1 MDIKENNESPVL
13 RSTELQLH
21 DSVCARTGTLWTA
34 VAHIITGVIGAG
46 VLSLAWATAKLGW
59 IGGPAALIGFA
70 GVTLVSA
77 FLLSD
82 CYLFP
87 DPDNGPLRLNSYSQ
101 AVKVYLGKKN
111 QIVCGV
117 CVYISLV
124 GVGVAYTIVTATYL
138 HKVISVI
145 VAIFRSNCY
154 HRKGHYATC
163 SYGDKN
169 NYFMLLFG
177 VLQIFMS
184 QIPNFHNML
193 WLSVVAAVM
202 SFAYS
207 SIGLG
212 LAFGQIIENRQIEG
226 SVKGSP
232 AENRGAKVWLVFQAL
247 GNIAF
252 SYPFSI
258 ILLEIQDTLRSPPA
272 EKQTMKKASAAA
284 VFITTFFYLCCGCFG
299 YAAFGDAT
307 PGNLLTGFGFYE
319 PFWLVDFANACIV
332 LHLVGG
338 YQVYSQPIFAAM
350 ERVLTERYPQN
361 KLITKFYGFKLPS
374 SRGVTVTLSPMRLCL
389 RTTYVV
395 IITGVSIL
403 FPYFNEVL
411 GVLGAVGFW
420 PLAVYFPVEMCIL
433 RKKIPVWTRKWLL
446 LRGFSFVCLLVSVL
460 ALVGSIY
467 GLVAAK
473 LR

>member
-1 MDIKENNESPVL
+1 MDIKENNASPVL
-13 RSTELQLH
+13 RPTELQLH
-21 DSVCARTGTLWTA
+21 DSVSARTGTLWTA

-46 VLSLAWATAKLGW
+46 VLSLAWATAELGW
-59 IGGPAALIGFA
+59 IGGPAALIAFA

-87 DPDNGPLRLNSYSQ
+87 DANNGPIRLNSYSQ

-117 CVYISLV
+117 FVYISLI
-124 GVGVAYTIVTATYL
+124 GVGVAYTI
-138 HKVISVI
+138 
-145 VAIFRSNCY
+145 
-154 HRKGHYATC
+154 
-163 SYGDKN
+163 
-169 NYFMLLFG
+169 
-177 VLQIFMS
+177 IFMS

-193 WLSVVAAVM
+193 WLSVVAAIM

-212 LAFGQIIENRQIEG
+212 LAFDRIIEKRQIEG

-258 ILLEIQDTLRSPPA
+258 ILLEIQ
-272 EKQTMKKASAAA
+272 
-284 VFITTFFYLCCGCFG
+284 
-299 YAAFGDAT
+299 
-307 PGNLLTGFGFYE
+307 
-319 PFWLVDFANACIV
+319 
-332 LHLVGG
+332 
-338 YQVYSQPIFAAM
+338 VYSQPIFAAM
-350 ERVLTERYPQN
+350 ERVLTDKYPQN
-361 KLITKFYGFKLPS
+361 KFITKSYGLS
-374 SRGVTVTLSPMRLCL
+374 SQGVTVRVNPMRLCL
-389 RTTYVV
+389 RTMYVV
-395 IITGVSIL
+395 IITGVSML

-411 GVLGAVGFW
+411 GVLGALAFW

-433 RKKIPVWTRKWLL
+433 QKKIPVWTRQWIL
-446 LRGFSFVCLLVSVL
+446 LRAFSLVCLLVSVL
-460 ALVGSIY
+460 ALVGSVY
-467 GLVAAK
+467 GLVGAK

>member
-1 MDIKENNESPVL
+1 MDIKENNASPVL
-13 RSTELQLH
+13 RPTELQLH
-21 DSVCARTGTLWTA
+21 DSVSARTGTLWTA

-46 VLSLAWATAKLGW
+46 VLSLAWATAELGW
-59 IGGPAALIGFA
+59 IGGPAALIAFA

-87 DPDNGPLRLNSYSQ
+87 DANNGPIRLNSYSQ

-117 CVYISLV
+117 FVYISLI
-124 GVGVAYTIVTATYL
+124 GVGVAYTIVTATC
-138 HKVISVI
+138 IR
-145 VAIFRSNCY
+145 AIFRSNCY
-154 HRKGHYATC
+154 HRKGHNATC

-193 WLSVVAAVM
+193 WLSVVAAIM

-212 LAFGQIIENRQIEG
+212 LAFDRIIEKRQIEG

-258 ILLEIQDTLRSPPA
+258 ILLEIQDTLRSPPP
-272 EKQTMKKASAAA
+272 EKQTMKKASTAA

-350 ERVLTERYPQN
+350 ERVLTDKYPQN
-361 KLITKFYGFKLPS
+361 KFITKSYGLS
-374 SRGVTVTLSPMRLCL
+374 SQGVTVRVNPMRLCL
-389 RTTYVV
+389 RTMYVV
-395 IITGVSIL
+395 IITGVSML

-411 GVLGAVGFW
+411 GVLGALAFW

-433 RKKIPVWTRKWLL
+433 QKKIPVWTRQWIL
-446 LRGFSFVCLLVSVL
+446 LRAFSLVCLLVSVL
-460 ALVGSIY
+460 ALVGSVY
-467 GLVAAK
+467 GLVGAK

>member
-1 MDIKENNESPVL
+1 MDIKEKNESPGF
-13 RSTELQLH
+13 RPTELQLH
-21 DSVCARTGTLWTA
+21 DSVSARTGKLWTA

-46 VLSLAWATAKLGW
+46 VLSLAWATAELGW
-59 IGGPAALIGFA
+59 IGGPAALIAFA

-87 DPDNGPLRLNSYSQ
+87 DADNGPLRLNSFSQ

-117 CVYISLV
+117 FVYISLI
-124 GVGVAYTIVTATYL
+124 GVGVAYTIVTATC
-138 HKVISVI
+138 IR
-145 VAIFRSNCY
+145 AIFRSNCY
-154 HRKGHYATC
+154 HRKGHNATC
-163 SYGDKN
+163 SYEDKN

-193 WLSVVAAVM
+193 WLSVVAAIM

-212 LAFGQIIENRQIEG
+212 LAFDRIIEKRQIEG
-226 SVKGSP
+226 SVTGSP

-258 ILLEIQDTLRSPPA
+258 ILLEIQDTLRSPPP
-272 EKQTMKKASAAA
+272 EKQTMKKASTAA

-338 YQVYSQPIFAAM
+338 YQVYSQPIYAAM
-350 ERVLTERYPQN
+350 ERGLTEKYPQN
-361 KLITKFYGFKLPS
+361 KFITKFYGLS
-374 SRGVTVTLSPMRLCL
+374 SLGVTVTLSPMRLCL
-389 RTTYVV
+389 RTMYVV
-395 IITGVSIL
+395 IITGVSML

-411 GVLGAVGFW
+411 GVLGALAFW

-433 RKKIPVWTRKWLL
+433 QKKIPVWTRKWIL
-446 LRGFSFVCLLVSVL
+446 LRAFSLVCLLVSVL

-467 GLVAAK
+467 GLVGAK

>member
-87 DPDNGPLRLNSYSQ
+87 DAVNGPLRLNSYSQ
-101 AVKVYLGKKN
+101 AVKLYLGKTN

-117 CVYISLV
+117 FVYISLV
-124 GVGVAYTIVTATYL
+124 GVGVAYTIVTATC
-138 HKVISVI
+138 IR
-145 VAIFRSNCY
+145 AIFRSNCY
-154 HRKGHYATC
+154 HRKGHNATC

-184 QIPNFHNML
+184 QIPNFHDML

-212 LAFGQIIENRQIEG
+212 LAFGQIIEKRQIEG

-232 AENRGAKVWLVFQAL
+232 AENRGAKVWLLFQAL

-433 RKKIPVWTRKWLL
+433 QKKIPVWTRQWIL
-446 LRGFSFVCLLVSVL
+446 LRAFSFVCLLVSVL

>member
-138 HKVISVI
+138 HKVIT
-145 VAIFRSNCY
+145 IFRSNCY

>member
-124 GVGVAYTIVTATYL
+124 GVGVAYTIVTATC
-138 HKVISVI
+138 IR
-145 VAIFRSNCY
+145 AIFRSNCY

-395 IITGVSIL
+395 MITGVSIL

-420 PLAVYFPVEMCIL
+420 PLAVYFPVEICIL

-446 LRGFSFVCLLVSVL
+446 LRGFSFVCLLVSLL

>member
-1 MDIKENNESPVL
+1 MDIKEDDQSRVMKP
-13 RSTELQLH
+13 TELELH
-21 DSVCARTGTLWTA
+21 GSVSVGTGTLWTA

-46 VLSLAWATAKLGW
+46 VLSLAWATAELGW
-59 IGGPAALIGFA
+59 IGGPAAVLAFA
-70 GVTLVSA
+70 GVTLLSA

-82 CYLFP
+82 CYRFP
-87 DPDNGPLRLNSYSQ
+87 DPVNGPLRLNSYSQ
-101 AVKVYLGKKN
+101 AVKLYLGKKN

-117 CVYISLV
+117 FVYISLI
-124 GVGVAYTIVTATYL
+124 GCGVAYTIVTATC
-138 HKVISVI
+138 IR
-145 VAIFRSNCY
+145 AILRSNCY
-154 HRKGHYATC
+154 HKEGHKAKC
-163 SYGDKN
+163 SFGDNN

-177 VLQIFMS
+177 LVQIFMS
-184 QIPNFHNML
+184 QIPNFHDML
-193 WLSVVAAVM
+193 WLSIVAAIM
-202 SFAYS
+202 SFTYA

-212 LAFGQIIENRQIEG
+212 LAFGQIIEKQNIEG
-226 SVKGSP
+226 SVRGSP
-232 AENRGAKVWLVFQAL
+232 SKNRGAKVWLVFQAL

-252 SYPFSI
+252 AYPFTT

-272 EKQTMKKASAAA
+272 EKQTMKKASVAA
-284 VFITTFFYLCCGCFG
+284 VLITTFFYLCCGCFG

-350 ERVLTERYPQN
+350 ERWLTDKYPQN
-361 KLITKFYGFKLPS
+361 KFITKNYGFKPLLL
-374 SRGVTVTLSPMRLCL
+374 RGGKVRLNPMRVCF

-395 IITGVSIL
+395 IITGVSMV

-411 GVLGAVGFW
+411 GVLGALGFW

-433 RKKIPVWTRKWLL
+433 QKKIRVWSRPWII
-446 LRGFSFVCLLVSVL
+446 LRGFSFLCLLVSLL

-467 GLVAAK
+467 GLVGAK
-473 LR
+473 FR

>member
-124 GVGVAYTIVTATYL
+124 GVGVAYTIVTATC
-138 HKVISVI
+138 IR
-145 VAIFRSNCY
+145 AIFRSNCY

-420 PLAVYFPVEMCIL
+420 PLAVYFPVEICIL

-446 LRGFSFVCLLVSVL
+446 LRGFSFVCLLVSLL

>member
-124 GVGVAYTIVTATYL
+124 GVGVAYTIVTAT
-138 HKVISVI
+138 
-145 VAIFRSNCY
+145 AIFRSNCY